1 MVSTILIAESLLS
14 INVNTVAI
22 NFCGAPA
29 ASPIL
34 PVHSAAVVLH
44 FVEDEWEDFSLFRGP
59 FKSVN
64 SHLMSHFKMFV
75 WGWIIAV
82 ICPITNVSIMA
93 VICSIKVKSTIV
105 VILLNHICHIIA
117 VICTITYLCLILSL
131 IWYTLKASGHPT
143 FSKKDWW
150 YESNLRNSNLKIC
163 PLWNNLLIKMTL
175 FVTCET
181 NCLCKD
187 WVVKY
192 LWQDNYGSTSKPLR
206 VRIPVK

>member
-1 MVSTILIAESLLS
+1 MWTPSRS
-14 INVNTVAI
+14 I
-22 NFCGAPA
+22 
-29 ASPIL
+29 
-34 PVHSAAVVLH
+34 
-44 FVEDEWEDFSLFRGP
+44 FVEHQRRLRSCRSTAQPLYSTLSKMNGKTHFSLFRGP

-64 SHLMSHFKMFV
+64 SHLMGHFKMFV

-82 ICPITNVSIMA
+82 ICPITNMSIMA

-131 IWYTLKASGHPT
+131 IWYTLKFILVQASGHPT

-192 LWQDNYGSTSKPLR
+192 WWQDNYGSTSKPLR